1 MGVGGAGL
9 ATEGTEVTVVEKRL
23 PEVRDGRGT
32 ADGITDSAAAASDNV
47 AGIVANSEAS
57 SLPSPAAAGAFDD
70 APTALTL
77 FNREGIR
84 SVGLV
89 SVASVPESR
98 RGPGCWA
105 VGDSSTEKS
114 AALEKGFPNVAGFK
128 MLWFWEFPDD
138 VKEFPVPM
146 RDGRSSGLEEPLHSE
161 ASKNQKY
168 VSQFSV

>member
-57 SLPSPAAAGAFDD
+57 SLPSPARAFDD

-114 AALEKGFPNVAGFK
+114 TALEKGFPNVAGFK